1 MGNHL
6 KVIEDFYEYAKEA
19 GIYNGSFGEFDRI
32 LRGPFQFIKKGLT
45 DGTMEPYRLQ
55 HFATFFIPKTRIY
68 YSKVNVQ
75 KRYDEGLLGTEK
87 YNKKMEMYGRY
98 KEEDHY

>member
-1 MGNHL
+1 MGNQL
-6 KVIEDFYEYAKEA
+6 SPIEEFYEVYKENFHGDFRVLD
-19 GIYNGSFGEFDRI
+19 GIV
-32 LRGPFQFIKKGLT
+32 RGPFKYIKKGLSE
-45 DGTMEPYRLQ
+45 GSMQPYRLQ

-68 YSKVNVQ
+68 YSKVNIQ

-87 YNKKMEMYGRY
+87 YKKKMETYERY